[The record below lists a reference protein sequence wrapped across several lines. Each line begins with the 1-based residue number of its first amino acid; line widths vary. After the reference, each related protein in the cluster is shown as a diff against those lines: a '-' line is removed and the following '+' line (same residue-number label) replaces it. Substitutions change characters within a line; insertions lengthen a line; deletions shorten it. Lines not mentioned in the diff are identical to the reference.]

1 MKYVLSILQSFD
13 PAGIGAS
20 SLQECLLLQ
29 IARREDSR
37 LTRRMRR
44 VIRDYFDDFTKK
56 HWEKIRQHLKTSEYE
71 AEEVIKELRK
81 LNPRP
86 GASLGETMGRSIQQ
100 VTPDFIID
108 TDENGQVT
116 MTLNNGELPQLFISR
131 DFEQQMLGYQNN
143 SKSLNRME
151 KEALLY
157 TKEKVERARGYID
170 AIERRRKTL
179 TLTMQA
185 IIKMQHKYFLD
196 GDEAD
201 LVPMTMTD
209 IAEQIG
215 MDVSTVSRVC
225 NAKYAETPWGIFKLR
240 HFFSSSFGK
249 EGDEEM
255 SNRKV
260 KIALA
265 DIIKAEDK
273 KHPLSDDAISK
284 ELKKQG
290 YPVARRTVAK
300 YREALGI
307 PVARLRR

>member
-1 MKYVLSILQSFD
+1 
-13 PAGIGAS
+13 
-20 SLQECLLLQ
+20 
-29 IARREDSR
+29 
-37 LTRRMRR
+37 
-44 VIRDYFDDFTKK
+44 
-56 HWEKIRQHLKTSEYE
+56 
-71 AEEVIKELRK
+71 
-81 LNPRP
+81 
-86 GASLGETMGRSIQQ
+86 
-100 VTPDFIID
+100 
-108 TDENGQVT
+108 
-116 MTLNNGELPQLFISR
+116 
-131 DFEQQMLGYQNN
+131 
-143 SKSLNRME
+143 ME

-179 TLTMQA
+179 TMTMQA

-249 EGDEEM
+249 EGEEEM

-265 DIIKAEDK
+265 DIVKAEDK

-290 YPVARRTVAK
+290 FPVARRTVAK